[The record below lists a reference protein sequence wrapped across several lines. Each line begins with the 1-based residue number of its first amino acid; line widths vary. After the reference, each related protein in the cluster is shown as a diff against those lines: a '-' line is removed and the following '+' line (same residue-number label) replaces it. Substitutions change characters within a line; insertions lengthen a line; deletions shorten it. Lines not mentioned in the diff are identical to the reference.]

1 MDLTRE
7 IRENSMNILTSI
19 EKLMEKVEK
28 LDTLKLESTN
38 NFIGTDLVNIHVTL
52 LLMSARVDLI
62 RKEIEKKIVETTE
75 ETIDH

>member
-52 LLMSARVDLI
+52 LLMSARVDSL
-62 RKEIEKKIVETTE
+62 RKKIEKKIVETTE